1 MADKDFI
8 FDNEY
13 EQRQVLIEALV
24 GRKHHRAYLLSPG
37 RKARIDMLATM
48 IPGMVDAVAAE
59 ALEEDE
65 KLQAAL
71 RDIRRWNESVVRIP
85 LEG

>member
-24 GRKHHRAYLLSPG
+24 GRKHHRAYLTMPG
-37 RKARIDMLATM
+37 FKVRIDMLATM
-48 IPGMVDAVAAE
+48 IPGMVGALFDE
-59 ALEEDE
+59 AFNEDE
-65 KLQAAL
+65 KMQAAL
-71 RDIRRWNESVVRIP
+71 RSMRAAQLTRIP
-85 LEG
+85 LED